1 MEQEETG
8 VYTTKDD
15 ILRCVADP
23 RWFHGS
29 KVGPKQVQSGLEV
42 VLGMCIIVWFFSR
55 LCNNRKPH
63 FSTYRGYYNTAA
75 DTTANCKDNLAA
87 NSAAK

>member
-42 VLGMCIIVWFFSR
+42 VLGMCIIV
-55 LCNNRKPH
+55 
-63 FSTYRGYYNTAA
+63 
-75 DTTANCKDNLAA
+75 
-87 NSAAK
+87 